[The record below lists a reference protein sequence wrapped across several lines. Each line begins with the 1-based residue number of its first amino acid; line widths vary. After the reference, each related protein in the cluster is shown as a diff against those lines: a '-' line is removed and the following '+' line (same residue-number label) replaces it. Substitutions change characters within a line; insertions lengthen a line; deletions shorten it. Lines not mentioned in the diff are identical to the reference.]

1 MAKKTAKKV
10 FATSAVAA
18 IAASAI
24 VPTATFAAEN
34 NITFPDVE
42 NDGNNGW
49 YKDAVYNLVNKG
61 IIQGDDKGNFKP
73 YEKINRASAA
83 EIIAK
88 AFGLTPT
95 KSAGFSDVPAD
106 AWFAKSVNAVVEAG
120 YFEGTGN
127 NKFSPNAE
135 FSRAQAAKVI
145 VDAFELEGEADLS
158 SFPDADEI
166 PSWAK
171 DEKNYVAIAVQNG
184 IIEGKG
190 TKDAAK
196 LAPNDTITRAE
207 FAVMVDRAITLK
219 EDPQEEEKLVVESVS
234 AITTTKVKVTFNKEI
249 EGLTRDSFTIKNKAT
264 GDKQYVKA
272 VTVAADKKSAEIEL
286 YDALKSKT
294 TYSIDVKVGDQ
305 TLNAELDFVIGEVAQ
320 IIAEDQT
327 ILANKETA
335 IKYQVLDTNGLDLT
349 ADTKV
354 SFASDKKITDG
365 KIKLGAGEF
374 AFVEIS
380 ATKADGTVV
389 KSKRIKVAAEEAKAV
404 DMPKFTVADGQEQE
418 VDWAKDTLTNKVRMG
433 TTPFL
438 KAQFK
443 DQFGGDYTG
452 TVEFESLDKEV
463 ALVDRVT
470 GKITPL
476 KEGKLPVRIK
486 NGDFTKTVELEVVAA
501 SKLTSLSLEN
511 STLNVTTVKPTGT
524 VKITAL
530 DQYGNKFNA
539 GEATVKVLS
548 GADYLSSTPTVS
560 NSNGEYTLTVT
571 GKAEG
576 TAVVEV
582 TIGTLKQNITVNV
595 KKPGTAVDYNVKG
608 FKAELDKVDDEST
621 TTVDERTM
629 ELEVFPVDAN
639 GLETNLAVK
648 STVKVYDQDNQ
659 EVTEVVSTSDT
670 KHTINATKLEA
681 GKTYTVKVLVN
692 DLEVFSNT
700 FTVKDST
707 KYPTLRLTASTATI
721 DIDADKTLEA
731 GLKKILEVTK
741 PDGTVASNAA
751 VVDVKFVSDN
761 ASVIEDNDQGTSS
774 PKKLGNATVAVSEVK
789 IDLDGNTA
797 DPTDQYTIK
806 FTSNLNVVVVDKT
819 APTATINH
827 EEEDFGTESKLP
839 VTTVAFNEAV
849 KAFTIKYNNSEIT
862 FEVKDD
868 GTLTAKDSSG
878 KEVPAVEITDAAIKA
893 KGYKQYNVGSD
904 NIKIKFDTSTN
915 TAKAVWT
922 NGDDVNQITAT
933 FNDLFEITAT
943 DKAGNVSDD
952 LAE

>member
-1 MAKKTAKKV
+1 M
-10 FATSAVAA
+10 
-18 IAASAI
+18 
-24 VPTATFAAEN
+24 
-34 NITFPDVE
+34 
-42 NDGNNGW
+42 
-49 YKDAVYNLVNKG
+49 
-61 IIQGDDKGNFKP
+61 
-73 YEKINRASAA
+73 
-83 EIIAK
+83 
-88 AFGLTPT
+88 
-95 KSAGFSDVPAD
+95 
-106 AWFAKSVNAVVEAG
+106 
-120 YFEGTGN
+120 
-127 NKFSPNAE
+127 
-135 FSRAQAAKVI
+135 
-145 VDAFELEGEADLS
+145 
-158 SFPDADEI
+158 
-166 PSWAK
+166 
-171 DEKNYVAIAVQNG
+171 
-184 IIEGKG
+184 
-190 TKDAAK
+190 
-196 LAPNDTITRAE
+196 
-207 FAVMVDRAITLK
+207 
-219 EDPQEEEKLVVESVS
+219 
-234 AITTTKVKVTFNKEI
+234 
-249 EGLTRDSFTIKNKAT
+249 
-264 GDKQYVKA
+264 
-272 VTVAADKKSAEIEL
+272 TVAADKKSAEIEL

-327 ILANKETA
+327 IPAKKETA
-335 IKYQVLDTNGLDLT
+335 IKYQVLDTNGLDIT

-354 SFASDKKITDG
+354 SFASDKNITDG
-365 KIKLGAGEF
+365 KITLDAGEF

-389 KSKRIKVAAEEAKAV
+389 KSKRIKVAAEADKAV
-404 DMPKFTVADGQEQE
+404 DMPKFTVVANADDQ

-501 SKLTSLSLEN
+501 SKLTSLSVEN
-511 STLNVTTVKPTGT
+511 STLNVTTVNPTGT

-530 DQYGNKFNA
+530 DQYGNKIDA
-539 GEATVKVLS
+539 GDATIKVLS
-548 GADYLSSTPTVS
+548 GADYLSGTPTVS
-560 NSNGEYTLTVT
+560 NSNGEYTLSVT

-639 GLETNLAVK
+639 GLETRSAIT

-659 EVTEVVSTSDT
+659 LVLTSADKA
-670 KHTINATKLEA
+670 KHTLNASSFEA
-681 GKTYTVKVLVN
+681 GKTYTVKVLVKN
-692 DLEVFSNT
+692 LEVFSNT

-731 GLKKILEVTK
+731 ALKKILEVTK
-741 PDGTVASNAA
+741 PDGTVASNAT
-751 VVDVKFVSDN
+751 VLDVEFVSDN
-761 ASVIEDNDQGTSS
+761 ESVIVDNDKGTSS
-774 PKKLGNATVAVSEVK
+774 PKKLGNATVAISKVQ
-789 IDLDGNTA
+789 IDLDGVTSTT
-797 DPTDQYTIK
+797 TDQYLIK

-819 APTATINH
+819 APTATIDTNGVV
-827 EEEDFGTESKLP
+827 FGEGATFP
-839 VTTVAFNEAV
+839 VTTVKFSEAV

-878 KEVPAVEITDAAIKA
+878 KEVPAVEITDTAIKDA
-893 KGYKQYNVGSD
+893 GYKQYNVGSD
-904 NIKIKFDTSTN
+904 NIKIKFDTNTN
-915 TAKAVWT
+915 TAYAVWT
-922 NGDDVNQITAT
+922 NGASVEQIKQS
-933 FNDLFEITAT
+933 FNDAFEIKAT
-943 DKAGNVSDD
+943 DKAGNTSDD
-952 LAE
+952 LAK

>member
-1 MAKKTAKKV
+1 MAYQPKSYRKFVATTATAAMV
-10 FATSAVAA
+10 ASAVAPVVS
-18 IAASAI
+18 AASF
-24 VPTATFAAEN
+24 T
-34 NITFPDVE
+34 DVAPQ
-42 NDGNNGW
+42 
-49 YKDAVYNLVNKG
+49 YKDAIDFLVSTGATKGKTETKFGVYDEITRL
-61 IIQGDDKGNFKP
+61 D
-73 YEKINRASAA
+73 AA
-83 EIIAK
+83 VILARVLKLDVDNAK
-88 AFGLTPT
+88 D
-95 KSAGFSDVPAD
+95 AGFTDVPKD
-106 AWFAKSVNAVVEAG
+106 RAKYVNALVEAG
-120 YFEGTGN
+120 VLNGKAPG
-127 NKFSPNAE
+127 KFGAYDPLTRVEMAKIIANAYN
-135 FSRAQAAKVI
+135 
-145 VDAFELEGEADLS
+145 L
-158 SFPDADEI
+158 
-166 PSWAK
+166 
-171 DEKNYVAIAVQNG
+171 
-184 IIEGKG
+184 KG
-190 TKDAAK
+190 DDVK
-196 LAPNDTITRAE
+196 LPFTDVNDTWAPYVKALYKYEVTKGKTPTSFGAYQNITRGD
-207 FAVMVDRAITLK
+207 FAQFVYRAANVNVA
-219 EDPQEEEKLVVESVS
+219 PQVVSVS

-264 GDKQYVKA
+264 GEKQYVKA
-272 VTVAADKKSAEIEL
+272 VTVATDKKSAEIEL

-327 ILANKETA
+327 IPAKKETA
-335 IKYQVLDTNGLDLT
+335 IKYQVLDTNGLDIT

-354 SFASDKKITDG
+354 SFASDKNITDG
-365 KIKLGAGEF
+365 KITLDAGEF

-389 KSKRIKVAAEEAKAV
+389 KSKRIKVAAEAAKAV
-404 DMPKFTVADGQEQE
+404 DMPKFTVADGQE

-501 SKLTSLSLEN
+501 SKLTSLSVEN

-548 GADYLSSTPTVS
+548 GAEYLNSTPSVKDE
-560 NSNGEYTLTVT
+560 NNGEYTLTVT

-608 FKAELDKVDDEST
+608 FKAELDKVDDKST
-621 TTVDERTM
+621 TDDETKM
-629 ELEVFPVDAN
+629 VLEVYPVDAN
-639 GLETNLAVK
+639 GLETDQAVK
-648 STVKVYDQDNQ
+648 STVKVYDQDNK
-659 EVTEVVSTSDT
+659 EVEKVVKEDDNRY
-670 KHTINATKLEA
+670 TIDATDSKFEP

-692 DLEVFSNT
+692 NLEVFSNT

-707 KYPTLRLTASTATI
+707 KYPTLRLTASTVEI
-721 DIDADKTLEA
+721 DIDGEDNTLEA
-731 GLKKILEVTK
+731 ALEKILEVTA
-741 PDGTVASNAA
+741 PNGTLASKAT
-751 VVDVKFVSDN
+751 VLDVEFVSDN
-761 ASVIEDNDQGTSS
+761 ESVIVDKGNDKSS
-774 PKKLGNATVAVSEVK
+774 PTGLGNATVAISEVK
-789 IDLDGNTA
+789 IDLDGDTSTE
-797 DPTDQYTIK
+797 TDQYKIK
-806 FTSNLNVVVVDKT
+806 FNSNLNVVVVDRT

-827 EEEDFGTESKLP
+827 AVESFGDDGKLP
-839 VTTVAFNEAV
+839 VTTVKFSEAV

-878 KEVPAVEITDAAIKA
+878 KEVPAVEITNTAIKDA
-893 KGYKQYNVGSD
+893 GYKQYNVGSD
-904 NIKIKFDTSTN
+904 NIKIKFDINTN
-915 TAKAVWT
+915 TAYAVWT
-922 NGDDVNQITAT
+922 NSASVEQIKQS
-933 FNDLFEITAT
+933 FNDAFEIKAT
-943 DKAGNVSDD
+943 DKAGNTSDD
-952 LAE
+952 LAK

>member
-1 MAKKTAKKV
+1 LNV
-10 FATSAVAA
+10 
-18 IAASAI
+18 
-24 VPTATFAAEN
+24 
-34 NITFPDVE
+34 DVDPE
-42 NDGNNGW
+42 
-49 YKDAVYNLVNKG
+49 
-61 IIQGDDKGNFKP
+61 
-73 YEKINRASAA
+73 
-83 EIIAK
+83 
-88 AFGLTPT
+88 
-95 KSAGFSDVPAD
+95 
-106 AWFAKSVNAVVEAG
+106 VV
-120 YFEGTGN
+120 
-127 NKFSPNAE
+127 
-135 FSRAQAAKVI
+135 
-145 VDAFELEGEADLS
+145 
-158 SFPDADEI
+158 
-166 PSWAK
+166 
-171 DEKNYVAIAVQNG
+171 
-184 IIEGKG
+184 
-190 TKDAAK
+190 
-196 LAPNDTITRAE
+196 
-207 FAVMVDRAITLK
+207 
-219 EDPQEEEKLVVESVS
+219 SVS

-327 ILANKETA
+327 IPANKETA
-335 IKYQVLDTNGLDLT
+335 IKYQVLDTNGLDIT

-354 SFASDKKITDG
+354 SFASDKNITDG
-365 KIKLGAGEF
+365 KITLGAGEF

-389 KSKRIKVAAEEAKAV
+389 KSKRIKVAAEAAKAV
-404 DMPKFTVADGQEQE
+404 DMPKFTVADGQE

-548 GADYLSSTPTVS
+548 GADYLSTATVS

-639 GLETNLAVK
+639 GLETRSAIT

-659 EVTEVVSTSDT
+659 LVLTSADKA
-670 KHTINATKLEA
+670 KHTLNASSFEV

-692 DLEVFSNT
+692 NLEVFSNT

-731 GLKKILEVTK
+731 ALKKILEVTK
-741 PDGTVASNAA
+741 PDGTVASNAT
-751 VVDVKFVSDN
+751 VLDVEFVSDN
-761 ASVIEDNDQGTSS
+761 ESVIVDNDKGTSS
-774 PKKLGNATVAVSEVK
+774 PKKLGNATVAISKVQ
-789 IDLDGNTA
+789 IDLDGVTSTT
-797 DPTDQYTIK
+797 TDQYTIK
-806 FTSNLNVVVVDKT
+806 FNSNLNVVVVDKT
-819 APTATINH
+819 APTATIDH
-827 EEEDFGTESKLP
+827 AEEDFGGSKLP
-839 VTTVAFNEAV
+839 VTTVKFSEAV

-862 FEVKDD
+862 FEVKDN

-878 KEVPAVEITDAAIKA
+878 KEVPAVEITDTAIKDV
-893 KGYKQYNVGSD
+893 GYKQYNVGSD
-904 NIKIKFDTSTN
+904 NIKIKFDTNTN
-915 TAKAVWT
+915 TAYAVWT
-922 NGDDVNQITAT
+922 NGASVEQIKQS
-933 FNDLFEITAT
+933 FNEEFEIKAT
-943 DKAGNVSDD
+943 DKAGNTSDD
-952 LAE
+952 LAK

>member
-1 MAKKTAKKV
+1 M
-10 FATSAVAA
+10 
-18 IAASAI
+18 
-24 VPTATFAAEN
+24 
-34 NITFPDVE
+34 
-42 NDGNNGW
+42 
-49 YKDAVYNLVNKG
+49 
-61 IIQGDDKGNFKP
+61 
-73 YEKINRASAA
+73 
-83 EIIAK
+83 
-88 AFGLTPT
+88 
-95 KSAGFSDVPAD
+95 
-106 AWFAKSVNAVVEAG
+106 
-120 YFEGTGN
+120 
-127 NKFSPNAE
+127 
-135 FSRAQAAKVI
+135 
-145 VDAFELEGEADLS
+145 
-158 SFPDADEI
+158 
-166 PSWAK
+166 
-171 DEKNYVAIAVQNG
+171 
-184 IIEGKG
+184 
-190 TKDAAK
+190 
-196 LAPNDTITRAE
+196 
-207 FAVMVDRAITLK
+207 
-219 EDPQEEEKLVVESVS
+219 
-234 AITTTKVKVTFNKEI
+234 
-249 EGLTRDSFTIKNKAT
+249 
-264 GDKQYVKA
+264 
-272 VTVAADKKSAEIEL
+272 TVAADKKSAEIEL

-327 ILANKETA
+327 IPANKETA
-335 IKYQVLDTNGLDLT
+335 IKYQVLDTNGLDIT

-354 SFASDKKITDG
+354 SFASDKNITDG
-365 KIKLGAGEF
+365 KITLGAGEF

-389 KSKRIKVAAEEAKAV
+389 KSKRIKVAAEAAKAV
-404 DMPKFTVADGQEQE
+404 DMPKFTVDADGQ
-418 VDWAKDTLTNKVRMG
+418 VDWAKDTLTNKVQMG
-433 TTPFL
+433 TTPYL

-501 SKLTSLSLEN
+501 SKLTSLSVEN

-639 GLETNLAVK
+639 GLETGSAIT
-648 STVKVYDQDNQ
+648 STVKVYDQDNK
-659 EVTEVVSTSDT
+659 VLATTTGT
-670 KHTINATKLEA
+670 KHTINASNFEA
-681 GKTYTVKVLVN
+681 GKTYTVKALVN
-692 DLEVFSNT
+692 NLEVFSNT

-741 PDGTVASNAA
+741 PDGTVASNAT
-751 VVDVKFVSDN
+751 VLDVKFVSDN
-761 ASVIEDNDQGTSS
+761 ASVIEDNDKGTSS

-789 IDLDGNTA
+789 IDLDGDTSTTT
-797 DPTDQYTIK
+797 DDQYTIK

-819 APTATINH
+819 APTATI
-827 EEEDFGTESKLP
+827 ETAAEDFGEGVTLP
-839 VTTVAFNEAV
+839 VTTVTFSEAV

-868 GTLTAKDSSG
+868 GNLTAKDSSG
-878 KEVPAVEITDAAIKA
+878 NEVSAVEIEDTAIKNE
-893 KGYKQYNVGSD
+893 GYKQYNVGSD
-904 NIKIKFDTSTN
+904 NIKIKFDAATN

-922 NGDDVNQITAT
+922 NGANVDEIKAS
-933 FNDLFEITAT
+933 FNGLFEITAT
-943 DKAGNVSDD
+943 DKAGNTSDD
-952 LAE
+952 LAK